1 VAGFL
6 VAVGTAESIS
16 AFGDPAGQD
25 AAARLDAYRER
36 SKASGVT
43 QDLDDVGDEAVLGP
57 TGLAARIDTVYVEII
72 RSTLTDHQVIE
83 VARLIAQRL
92 KSSM

>member
-6 VAVGTAESIS
+6 VAIGTAESIR
-16 AFGDPAGQD
+16 AFGDPGGKD
-25 AAARLDAYRER
+25 AVGRLDAYRER

-57 TGLAARIDTVYVEII
+57 TGLAARIDTTFVEIL
-72 RSTLTDHQVIE
+72 RSTLTDHQLIE
-83 VARLIAQRL
+83 VAKLIAQRL
-92 KSSM
+92 KSSA